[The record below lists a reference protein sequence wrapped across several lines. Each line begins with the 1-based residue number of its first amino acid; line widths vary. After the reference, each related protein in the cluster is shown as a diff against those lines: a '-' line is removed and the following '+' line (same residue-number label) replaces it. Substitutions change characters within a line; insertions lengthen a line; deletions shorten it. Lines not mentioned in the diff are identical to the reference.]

1 VFLNK
6 TAMMNAIR
14 KLIAH
19 EDVVRQKMVDLQPR
33 LKLGMLSPS
42 RDVCL
47 VSVTIQEFFS
57 QK

>member
-1 VFLNK
+1 
-6 TAMMNAIR
+6 MMNAIR